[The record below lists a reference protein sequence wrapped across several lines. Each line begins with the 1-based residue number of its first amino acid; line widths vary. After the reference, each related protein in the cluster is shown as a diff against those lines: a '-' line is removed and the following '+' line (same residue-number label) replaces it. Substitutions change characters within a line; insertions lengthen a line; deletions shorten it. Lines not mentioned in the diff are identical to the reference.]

1 VKASRGV
8 TLDSTLFV
16 AESGV
21 DFISFGAFT
30 HSAMALDMSMEVGS
44 A

>member
-1 VKASRGV
+1 MKASRGV

-21 DFISFGAFT
+21 DLISFGALT
-30 HSAMALDMSMEVGS
+30 HSAMALDMSLEVGS